1 MLAMR
6 NKRLTS
12 IFKGAQPMDPISSN
26 AVKPGSFLQ
35 PVKTPEAAPNK
46 DAQAVAKVASVP
58 LPKSDVKASSQD
70 LKEAAE
76 TAMKDIQHFIS
87 SQASSVRIS
96 KDHTSGHMVVQLVDP
111 GTGEVIRTLPSEEL
125 LRLARSFE
133 MLGNKMVH
141 QVA

>member
-1 MLAMR
+1 
-6 NKRLTS
+6 
-12 IFKGAQPMDPISSN
+12 MDPISSN

-35 PVKTPEAAPNK
+35 AVKTPEAAPNK
-46 DAQAVAKVASVP
+46 DAEAVAKVASVP
-58 LPKSDVKASSQD
+58 LPKSDVKASSQE

-96 KDHTSGHMVVQLVDP
+96 KDETSGHMIVQLVDP
-111 GTGEVIRTLPSEEL
+111 NSGEVIRTLPSEEL